1 MEDEDQQKNISDVGL
16 SNFLIN
22 KREKN
27 KHKKKKNEV
36 TNISIFVTSF
46 FGGVEGCIFNIHGK
60 NKVKTRML
68 LLGKDE

>member
-27 KHKKKKNEV
+27 KHKKKKRSYEYQYIRN
-36 TNISIFVTSF
+36 FVF
-46 FGGVEGCIFNIHGK
+46 WGGGGLHIQYTWK
-60 NKVKTRML
+60 K
-68 LLGKDE
+68 

>member
-27 KHKKKKNEV
+27 KHKKKKTKLRIYYIRN
-36 TNISIFVTSF
+36 FVF
-46 FGGVEGCIFNIHGK
+46 WGVEGCIFNIHGK
-60 NKVKTRML
+60 NKVKKRML